1 MKMKE
6 RVILASSSPRRKEL
20 LKLVGIEPEII
31 APRADE
37 KRRQDES
44 VEAFLKRVT
53 LAKGDSVYRHDFY
66 EAVLISSDTIV
77 LLADRVIGK
86 PETKAEARAIMEALA
101 DNVHEVWTG
110 VGLFFQGE
118 KYYDYARTR
127 VCFGPI
133 ARPELDFY
141 MENEDY
147 MDKAGAY
154 AIQGKASVFIERID
168 GCFFN
173 VMGFPLN
180 LFFNML
186 KKIGLNIYS

>member
-1 MKMKE
+1 MKE

-20 LKLVGIEPEII
+20 LKLIGIEPEII

-37 KRRQDES
+37 KRRPDES

-101 DNVHEVWTG
+101 GNVHEVWTG

-118 KYYDYARTR
+118 KYYNYARTR
-127 VCFGPI
+127 VYFGPI
-133 ARPELDFY
+133 ARPDLDYY

-186 KKIGLNIYS
+186 KKIGLNLYH